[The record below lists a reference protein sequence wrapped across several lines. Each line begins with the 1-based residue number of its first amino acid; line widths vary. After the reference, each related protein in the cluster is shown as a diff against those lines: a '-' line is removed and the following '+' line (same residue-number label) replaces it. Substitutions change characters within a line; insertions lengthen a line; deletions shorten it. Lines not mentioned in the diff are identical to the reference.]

1 MQRGV
6 RIGRTQIKSTQTR
19 SGLRAGRRRRKC
31 YRTARRPQESNV
43 TGRSEARAKQATDTD
58 QREAGAGRGPSPLTG
73 ALPRWRKREEA
84 TGECGVAE
92 RPRARCCCCCCAPG
106 PGRISV
112 IFPNSEHSKHRPSLF
127 GDGLTGGAP
136 VVPSTPCSLS
146 RPMAARRVRGRCRSR
161 ATRGITREWKLRW
174 GGEARAQAPAS
185 DPRPTQVLHAG
196 QGEGN
201 VHWESGPAVG
211 TPRPP
216 RAWTRSYSPGVRVH
230 SGYSSLQAGRCLQMV
245 PPYIDWHAIGHVI
258 LGSVWYA
265 SFSSSSSK
273 ETTIYLFL

>member
-1 MQRGV
+1 MLSYSTTPARKQRHRKV
-6 RIGRTQIKSTQTR
+6 RSTSKASDGHGPEGSGSREGPFATHR
-19 SGLRAGRRRRKC
+19 SAAPVAK
-31 YRTARRPQESNV
+31 ARRGDRRV
-43 TGRSEARAKQATDTD
+43 RGG
-58 QREAGAGRGPSPLTG
+58 GAASSSMLLLLSS
-73 ALPRWRKREEA
+73 A
-84 TGECGVAE
+84 
-92 RPRARCCCCCCAPG
+92 

-136 VVPSTPCSLS
+136 GVPSTPCSLS

-216 RAWTRSYSPGVRVH
+216 RAWTRPYSPGVRVH

-258 LGSVWYA
+258 LGSVWYT
-265 SFSSSSSK
+265 SFSSSSCK
-273 ETTIYLFL
+273 ETTTPSVSFY